1 MIDRLAI
8 HDIRLGLKEA
18 PAVCLLG
25 PRQVGKTTLAFQLA
39 EEMGGLYLDLESP
52 ADLAKL
58 ADPEAYLSLHL
69 DKLVV
74 LDEVHRLPG
83 LFPPLRGL
91 IDRARRQGQGTGRY
105 LLLGS
110 AALDLLRQSGETLA
124 GRIHFTELTP
134 VHVGEPSGSAVNTH
148 WLRGGFPNSLL
159 AADDAA
165 SARWR
170 RNFIRTYLERD
181 IPQFGPRLPSET
193 LGRFWTMLAH
203 RQGAP
208 LNLAELARSLGTDS
222 RTIGG
227 YVDLL
232 SDLFLLRRL
241 PPWHANVGKRL
252 VKTPRVFLRDSGI
265 LHALLGLETH
275 DDLLAHPVAG
285 ASWEGFVIE
294 NVLANAPDGVRAHY
308 FRTAGGAEIDFLLEL
323 PGGALWTIEIKRS
336 TAPSPSR
343 GYYEACADL
352 KPVRRFIV
360 HPGTERF
367 PLRDGIEAIP
377 LADLIREL
385 SGLSR

>member
-1 MIDRLAI
+1 MINRLAI
-8 HDIRLGLKEA
+8 HDIRLGLQEA

-58 ADPEAYLSLHL
+58 SDPEAYLSQHL

-74 LDEVHRLPG
+74 LDEVQRLPG

-91 IDRARRQGQGTGRY
+91 IDRARRQGLGTGRY

-110 AALDLLRQSGETLA
+110 AALDLLRQSGESLA
-124 GRIHFTELTP
+124 GRLHFTELTP
-134 VHVGEPSGSAVNTH
+134 VHVGEPTGSAVATH

-165 SARWR
+165 SLRWR

-203 RQGAP
+203 RQGGP

-222 RTIGG
+222 RTVGG

-241 PPWHANVGKRL
+241 PPWHANIGKRL
-252 VKTPRVFLRDSGI
+252 VKSPRVFLRDSGI
-265 LHALLGLETH
+265 LHALLGLETQ
-275 DDLLAHPVAG
+275 DDLLSHPIAG

-294 NVLANAPDGVRAHY
+294 NLLANAPDGARAHY
-308 FRTAGGAEIDFLLEL
+308 FRTAAGAEIDFLLEF
-323 PGGALWTIEIKRS
+323 PGGVLWTIEIKRS
-336 TAPSPSR
+336 TAPAPSR
-343 GYYEACADL
+343 GYHEACSDL
-352 KPVRRFIV
+352 KPARRFIV

-377 LADLIREL
+377 LADLIGEL